1 MKLTEEFLKFHHKD
15 IPEEKLKELK
25 ISYDY
30 LQEAFLMVCD
40 TSSKRAKQIVCS
52 VDLEMVC
59 FFVSV
64 HLSCLFKGNSAKTL
78 RVCFYLFIYFK
89 SVYKVHA

>member
-1 MKLTEEFLKFHHKD
+1 MKLTEEFLKIHHKD
-15 IPEEKLKELK
+15 IPEVKLKELK

-30 LQEAFLMVCD
+30 LDEAFLMVCD

-59 FFVSV
+59 FYQCTF
-64 HLSCLFKGNSAKTL
+64 
-78 RVCFYLFIYFK
+78 VCFVLLFLR
-89 SVYKVHA
+89 